1 MERIIIGEGS
11 LKKLKKLVEEV
22 SPYKTVVITNTT
34 LEKLWL
40 NEILDQIDAIPL
52 VTPDG
57 EEFKSLNTVE
67 KIWKKLIEIGIT
79 RKSLIIGLGGGV
91 VTDLA
96 AFVASTFMRGTYLGL
111 IPTTLLAQVDAAIGG
126 KTGINFEG
134 KNTIGTFYLP
144 NFVLIDPENLK
155 TLPKIEIL
163 NGFGEIIK
171 YVILDRNVFN
181 KLNSLKN
188 LDEEL
193 IKECVNVKLKIVK
206 EDLRERGK
214 RRVLNLGHT
223 VGHAIEKVSGYR
235 IKHGFA
241 VSIGLMASA
250 LIAEKI
256 NGFDSGIVEKLLEKF
271 ELPKKHSLDSKK
283 LLKAMKSDKKSWYGK
298 LTFVLPEEIGK
309 VSIENVSERTVLKV
323 LEELKDDSSIN

>member
-1 MERIIIGEGS
+1 
-11 LKKLKKLVEEV
+11 
-22 SPYKTVVITNTT
+22 
-34 LEKLWL
+34 
-40 NEILDQIDAIPL
+40 
-52 VTPDG
+52 
-57 EEFKSLNTVE
+57 
-67 KIWKKLIEIGIT
+67 
-79 RKSLIIGLGGGV
+79 
-91 VTDLA
+91 
-96 AFVASTFMRGTYLGL
+96 
-111 IPTTLLAQVDAAIGG
+111 
-126 KTGINFEG
+126 
-134 KNTIGTFYLP
+134 
-144 NFVLIDPENLK
+144 
-155 TLPKIEIL
+155 L
-163 NGFGEIIK
+163 NGFGEIVK
-171 YVILDRNVFN
+171 YGILDRNVFN

-193 IKECVNVKLKIVK
+193 IKECVNVKLRIVK

-256 NGFDSGIVEKLLEKF
+256 NGFDSAIVKKLLEKF
-271 ELPKKHSLDSKK
+271 ELPKKHNLDSKK

-309 VSIENVSERTVLKV
+309 VSIENVSERIVLEV
-323 LEELKDDSSIN
+323 LEEVKDDSSIN

>member
-34 LEKLWL
+34 LKKLWL

-52 VTPDG
+52 VIPDG
-57 EEFKSLNTVE
+57 EEFKSLNTAE
-67 KIWKKLIEIGIT
+67 KIWKKLIEIGFT

-134 KNTIGTFYLP
+134 KNIIGTFYLP
-144 NFVLIDPENLK
+144 NFVLIDPKILK

-163 NGFGEIIK
+163 NGFGEIVK
-171 YVILDRNVFN
+171 YGILDRNVFN

-188 LDEEL
+188 PNEEL
-193 IKECVNVKLKIVK
+193 IKECVNVKLRIVK

-256 NGFDSGIVEKLLEKF
+256 NGFDSAIVERLLEKF
-271 ELPKKHSLDSKK
+271 ELPKKHDLDSKK

-298 LTFVLPEEIGK
+298 LTFVLPKEIGK
-309 VSIENVSERTVLKV
+309 VSIENVSERTVLEV